1 MNSLKNINIVLV
13 EPINGGNIGSICRA
27 INNNGIT
34 HLSIVKPNKN
44 IDWNEAKKLA
54 CNAQDQL
61 KKIKFYD
68 SLEKQFQIAQ

>member
-1 MNSLKNINIVLV
+1 MNSLKNINIILV

-44 IDWNEAKKLA
+44 IDWNEAKNLPVM
-54 CNAQDQL
+54 L
-61 KKIKFYD
+61 KINLRK
-68 SLEKQFQIAQ
+68 